1 MDIVWKTPVEIVLF
15 KASKRTNSSGVQVFQ
30 VFVSIRLFQ
39 LAFLFSRSLVSSVA
53 KALCGI
59 IHPSGVNFRLEGIK
73 GRLRRRESLAGIQIS
88 LGWNAFHI
96 EHLIQKIENVCWLER
111 DKPFLDINSSTYLP
125 CHSQSSDCP
134 LQIHKVADLQ
144 YPCLICQN
152 MKVLGSSA
160 FYDRSKDLVPSFMKA
175 IDAAEFLED
184 FCISNRYDIFLF
196 EGFVIFSNVT
206 KSATAK
212 DCQTF

>member
-30 VFVSIRLFQ
+30 VFVSICLFQ

-96 EHLIQKIENVCWLER
+96 EHLIQKIESVCWLER
-111 DKPFLDINSSTYLP
+111 DNPPLDIN
-125 CHSQSSDCP
+125 
-134 LQIHKVADLQ
+134 
-144 YPCLICQN
+144 YPTPPPFT
-152 MKVLGSSA
+152 KVLIVLCKFNDKKLWTCNICARYVRIWGFWEA
-160 FYDRSKDLVPSFMKA
+160 MHFMTEVR
-175 IDAAEFLED
+175 I
-184 FCISNRYDIFLF
+184 
-196 EGFVIFSNVT
+196 
-206 KSATAK
+206 
-212 DCQTF
+212 

>member
-30 VFVSIRLFQ
+30 VFVSICVFQ

-111 DKPFLDINSSTYLP
+111 DKPFLDINSKN
-125 CHSQSSDCP
+125 
-134 LQIHKVADLQ
+134 IHKVLIVLWKFNDLKLWT
-144 YPCLICQN
+144 CNICARY
-152 MKVLGSSA
+152 VRIWRFCEA
-160 FYDRSKDLVPSFMKA
+160 VHFMTEVR
-175 IDAAEFLED
+175 I
-184 FCISNRYDIFLF
+184 
-196 EGFVIFSNVT
+196 
-206 KSATAK
+206 
-212 DCQTF
+212 